1 VIEKPT
7 LAEQMQSLPVGRWLD
22 LPREFQTQE
31 DIQRLID
38 RCGGDT
44 SWVMRKLPYEKRRTV
59 FQIRRAGEGDGQ

>member
-7 LAEQMQSLPVGRWLD
+7 LAEQMQALQIGRWLD

-59 FQIRRAGEGDGQ
+59 FQIRRAGEDE

>member
-7 LAEQMQSLPVGRWLD
+7 LAEQMQALPIGRWLD
-22 LPREFQTQE
+22 LPREYLTQQ
-31 DIQRLID
+31 DVQKLID